1 VLGIFFTLFQL
12 IWAYLWASKH
22 IAIRRRRR
30 YAEGR
35 IQGDKN
41 KSYKALSFVA
51 YGVQNFICIASFW
64 SEASFLLKIHDNNLW
79 RLVGAALIAASTYLY
94 FTALKYLGEN
104 YSPCYDSYIPRVL
117 VKDGPYHWIRHP
129 MYLAKIIL
137 SFGTLLISGSLLFM
151 PIVAWVA
158 VEVARSIAKEE
169 RYLSR
174 AMPGYADYQTNSK
187 LLVLVI
193 RHLAG

>member
-1 VLGIFFTLFQL
+1 MLRIFFTLFQL
-12 IWAYLWASKH
+12 IWAYLWAAKH
-22 IAIRRRRR
+22 IAIRRRRH
-30 YAEGR
+30 YAVGR
-35 IQGDKN
+35 LQGDKN
-41 KSYKALSFVA
+41 KSYKALSFLA

-64 SEASFLLKIHDNNLW
+64 SDASLLLKIHDNNIW
-79 RLVGAALIAASTYLY
+79 RFLGVALIAAATYLY

-137 SFGTLLISGSLLFM
+137 SFGTLLISGSLLFV
-151 PIVAWVA
+151 PIVAWLL

-169 RYLSR
+169 RYLSKSL
-174 AMPGYADYQTNSK
+174 PGYTDYQTNSK
-187 LLVLVI
+187 LLVPWML
-193 RHLAG
+193 